1 MLTKTSPLFI
11 SYWIPFQVG
20 GCPVALTAFSCLQ
33 GVWTYTY
40 TVHTTYW
47 SKYSW
52 GIVITHL
59 FISFDHSASPQGG
72 GMAEMGQPLG
82 GRGCTIGNRGSPTWY
97 DIFFFF
103 ISCYINVFTMIKSD
117 LFVGDKNNDLIP
129 FPLIVVKSV
138 KDSIDRK
145 PQLKKR
151 TGETFQNLSAKSL
164 KCYSKTW
171 SFKL

>member
-1 MLTKTSPLFI
+1 MISEPSFFGTYDTWSEGLGEVTFSKVMLTKTSPLFI

-20 GCPVALTAFSCLQ
+20 GCHVALTAFSCLQ
-33 GVWTYTY
+33 GVWAYTN

-97 DIFFFF
+97 DIFFFY
-103 ISCYINVFTMIKSD
+103 SCYINVFMIINSD
-117 LFVGDKNNDLIP
+117 LFVEDENDNLIP
-129 FPLIVVKSV
+129 FPLKVVK
-138 KDSIDRK
+138 KH
-145 PQLKKR
+145 
-151 TGETFQNLSAKSL
+151 
-164 KCYSKTW
+164 
-171 SFKL
+171 